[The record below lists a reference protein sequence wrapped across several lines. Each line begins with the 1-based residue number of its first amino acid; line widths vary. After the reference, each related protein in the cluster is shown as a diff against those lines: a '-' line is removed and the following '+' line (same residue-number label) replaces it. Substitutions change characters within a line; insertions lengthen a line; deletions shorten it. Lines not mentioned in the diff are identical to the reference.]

1 MAAQGVTIG
10 NLPSIESPPK
20 GLDKMEIEVD
30 GLSRNINLD
39 TLSDFI
45 GNGGNMPD
53 EDDLTKSED
62 GVWSLKNRLYSPL
75 ENKGKGFKILRDR
88 TSNILTQDDFDSIDT
103 IYLIRYDFKLSS
115 NVINIPSGCILH
127 FDGGSID
134 DGTIN
139 MNNTDIISGNYK
151 IFGDSLIITGLII
164 GSLNVSWFGAIGDGI
179 TNDSVSINKA
189 LDIAKI
195 NRTVAVFG
203 KNDYYIGDNTI
214 HISTSC
220 RLHLLCDTRFKYSIS
235 DNKPAL
241 LFTSDTNSNA
251 RPKVTSRIIIGHSLY
266 IEGDTNNRKGSGISF
281 NPLSASIQVSNLII
295 NNIKVQYFD
304 DGLNLPESNFYLN
317 KFENLHLTQNNV
329 DINSYVRSNNSGEN
343 LFFSFCIIGSSP
355 VGIKSNGS
363 VNGFFFNNCSLDFLQ
378 CMYWGNNSGQD
389 KVTFR
394 DCWIEGVNTNQG
406 GDLNVHGLVYGVTY
420 LSGSRPHPNDVN
432 ILNCR
437 IVNNAG
443 NTSLGSV
450 SEKLIENTDANITID
465 NPFISYQNSYGENSY
480 KSDLLYSISDSVN
493 VKVSNCKLYLR
504 AQGNKLLHKSQDL
517 CPISINRF
525 ENIDFTTVNPNA
537 TTLFGSVRIR
547 GSQGIDSVDST
558 SGLYLEVKK
567 TESSTSSNIIFEPNC
582 DLLPISSLKNIV
594 ALPSISLDECNVST
608 VGVHYLIRY
617 FTKERK
623 LSSTSSSFINFNY
636 SDGLTAPKTL
646 KDLTGFGFCV
656 PYAVNNYRFYI
667 PEDVPSDAA
676 FFIPTIRLQFTG
688 EGSSIF
694 KFQSFNMIDRMDIS
708 KFTFQKYIQD
718 LPTQGASIK
727 GDLLFYKDKYVV
739 YDGVRWVDNA
749 GYSASANKYG
759 TTAQIPVLTISDTGF
774 IYYDTSLLY
783 ISKINIQ

>member
-1 MAAQGVTIG
+1 MQ
-10 NLPSIESPPK
+10 
-20 GLDKMEIEVD
+20 
-30 GLSRNINLD
+30 
-39 TLSDFI
+39 
-45 GNGGNMPD
+45 
-53 EDDLTKSED
+53 
-62 GVWSLKNRLYSPL
+62 
-75 ENKGKGFKILRDR
+75 
-88 TSNILTQDDFDSIDT
+88 
-103 IYLIRYDFKLSS
+103 
-115 NVINIPSGCILH
+115 
-127 FDGGSID
+127 
-134 DGTIN
+134 
-139 MNNTDIISGNYK
+139 
-151 IFGDSLIITGLII
+151 
-164 GSLNVSWFGAIGDGI
+164 
-179 TNDSVSINKA
+179 
-189 LDIAKI
+189 
-195 NRTVAVFG
+195 
-203 KNDYYIGDNTI
+203 
-214 HISTSC
+214 
-220 RLHLLCDTRFKYSIS
+220 
-235 DNKPAL
+235 
-241 LFTSDTNSNA
+241 NS
-251 RPKVTSRIIIGHSLY
+251 
-266 IEGDTNNRKGSGISF
+266 
-281 NPLSASIQVSNLII
+281 
-295 NNIKVQYFD
+295 
-304 DGLNLPESNFYLN
+304 
-317 KFENLHLTQNNV
+317 
-329 DINSYVRSNNSGEN
+329 
-343 LFFSFCIIGSSP
+343 
-355 VGIKSNGS
+355 
-363 VNGFFFNNCSLDFLQ
+363 
-378 CMYWGNNSGQD
+378 
-389 KVTFR
+389 
-394 DCWIEGVNTNQG
+394 
-406 GDLNVHGLVYGVTY
+406 
-420 LSGSRPHPNDVN
+420 
-432 ILNCR
+432 
-437 IVNNAG
+437 

-480 KSDLLYSISDSVN
+480 KYDLLYSISDSVN

-636 SDGLTAPKTL
+636 TDGLTAPKTL

-759 TTAQIPVLTISDTGF
+759 TTDQRPVLTSSDTGF
-774 IYYDTSLLY
+774 IYYDTSLLKLIVWTGNVWRESDGVIAGTIRNGTTAQRPTVALNSIYAGFWYRDSTISQPIVHICSDVWMDANGNSLSYAKIGTTAQRPSNHKVGYQY
-783 ISKINIQ
+783 IDTTINKVIYYIGDSKWVDNNNTEV